1 MTLDEL
7 LHNPKAL
14 PTAPKVLA
22 DLIHSFEDPDVSVAH
37 ITRTLSADP
46 VLSAK
51 LLRLA
56 NSAYYKMSRSVATV
70 DDAVRMLGFV
80 TVRTLV
86 ISSGLVNGFK
96 DVPPGLDL
104 QRFWRY
110 SLNTAVAAR
119 WIASKTG
126 EDADLAFTIGLMHAI
141 GLVIIHAGMPAE
153 AQKLDDHVGP
163 YDPGRMQHEM
173 SALGFS
179 FYDVGAGLAQRWKF
193 PAVFTRTIR
202 EVPAPLQATP
212 PDRLAALIHLAAWRA
227 QLNEAREAPDDIAG
241 EAPTGIAA
249 LFGLEPGLLLEE
261 MPPLAELS
269 AGLEELIK

>member
-22 DLIHSFEDPDVSVAH
+22 DLIHSFEDPDVPVAH

-119 WIASKTG
+119 WIASRTG

-141 GLVIIHAGMPAE
+141 GLVIIHAGMPAQ
-153 AQKLDDHVGP
+153 AQELDDDVGP

-173 SALGFS
+173 RAFGFS

-212 PDRLAALIHLAAWRA
+212 PDRLAAVIHLAAWRA

-241 EAPTGIAA
+241 ETPTGVAA
-249 LFGLEPGLLLEE
+249 LFALEPGRLLED

>member
-22 DLIHSFEDPDVSVAH
+22 DLIHSFENAEVSVTQ

-56 NSAYYKMSRSVATV
+56 NSAYYNVSRSVATV

-86 ISSGLVNGFK
+86 ISSGLVNGFNSA
-96 DVPPGLDL
+96 PGLDL

-119 WIASKTG
+119 WIAKKTG
-126 EDADLAFTIGLMHAI
+126 EDPDLAFTVGLMHAI
-141 GLVIIHAGMPAE
+141 GLVIIHAGMPTQ
-153 AQKLDDHVGP
+153 AQALDAAIGP
-163 YDPGRMQHEM
+163 YDPSRMSYEM
-173 SALGFS
+173 DTLGYS

-193 PAVFTRTIR
+193 PAVFTRTIQDVAR
-202 EVPAPLQATP
+202 PLQGR
-212 PDRLAALIHLAAWRA
+212 PDRLACVVHLAAWRA
-227 QLNEAREAPDDIAG
+227 QLNEARADPDGTVG
-241 EAPTGIAA
+241 EIPAA
-249 LFGLEPGLLLEE
+249 VAAVFGLEPGLLLEE
-261 MPPLAELS
+261 MPPLAKLS
-269 AGLEELIK
+269 AGLEELIN

>member
-22 DLIHSFEDPDVSVAH
+22 DLIQSFENADVSVAQ

-56 NSAYYKMSRSVATV
+56 NSAYYNVPRSIATV

-86 ISSGLVNGFK
+86 ISSGLVNGFNSA
-96 DVPPGLDL
+96 PGLDL

-119 WIASKTG
+119 WIAKKTG
-126 EDADLAFTIGLMHAI
+126 EDPDLAFTVGLMHAI
-141 GLVIIHAGMPAE
+141 GLVIIHAGMPTQ
-153 AQKLDDHVGP
+153 AQALDAAIGP
-163 YDPGRMQHEM
+163 YDPGRMKHEM
-173 SALGFS
+173 DTLGFS
-179 FYDVGAGLAQRWKF
+179 FHDAGAGLAQRWKF
-193 PAVFTRTIR
+193 PFVFTRTIQDVAR
-202 EVPAPLQATP
+202 PLQAAP
-212 PDRLAALIHLAAWRA
+212 PDRLACVIHLAAWRS
-227 QLNEAREAPDDIAG
+227 QLNEARADPDGTAG
-241 EAPTGIAA
+241 EIPAA
-249 LFGLEPGLLLEE
+249 VAAVVGLEPGLLLEE

-269 AGLEELIK
+269 AGLEELIT

>member
-22 DLIHSFEDPDVSVAH
+22 DLIHSFENPDVTVAQ

-56 NSAYYKMSRSVATV
+56 NSAYYNVSRSVATV

-86 ISSGLVNGFK
+86 ISSGLVNGFRSA
-96 DVPPGLDL
+96 PGLDL

-119 WIASKTG
+119 WIAKKTG
-126 EDADLAFTIGLMHAI
+126 DDTDLAFTIGLMHAI
-141 GLVIIHAGMPAE
+141 GLVITHAGMPVE
-153 AQKLDDHVGP
+153 ARKLDEVVSP
-163 YDPGRMQHEM
+163 YDPGRMRQELA
-173 SALGFS
+173 SFGFS

-202 EVPAPLQATP
+202 GMPTPLVPSP
-212 PDRLAALIHLAAWRA
+212 PDRLAAIVHLAAWRA
-227 QLNEAREAPDDIAG
+227 QLDEAREAPDDIAG
-241 EAPTGIAA
+241 EAPSAVA
-249 LFGLEPGLLLEE
+249 SMFGLEPGLLLEE
-261 MPPLAELS
+261 MPPLSKLS
-269 AGLEELIK
+269 AGLEELIN

>member
-22 DLIHSFEDPDVSVAH
+22 DLIQHFDDPDVPAAQIARS
-37 ITRTLSADP
+37 LSADP

-56 NSAYYKMSRSVATV
+56 NSAYYNVSRSIATV

-96 DVPPGLDL
+96 TPPPGLDL
-104 QRFWRY
+104 PRFWRY
-110 SLNTAVAAR
+110 SLNTACSAR
-119 WIASKTG
+119 WIARRTG
-126 EDADLAFTIGLMHAI
+126 DDAELAFTIGLMHAI
-141 GLVIIHAGMPAE
+141 GLVIMHAGMPAQAQRLDE
-153 AQKLDDHVGP
+153 AVGP
-163 YDPGRMQHEM
+163 YDPGRMRHELDT
-173 SALGFS
+173 LGFS
-179 FYDVGAGLAQRWKF
+179 FHDVSAGLAQRWKF
-193 PAVFTRTIR
+193 PSVFTSTIR
-202 EVPAPLQATP
+202 DVAAPLLGTP
-212 PDRLAALIHLAAWRA
+212 PDRLAAVIHLAAWRA
-227 QLNEAREAPDDIAG
+227 QLNEAREAPDDVAG
-241 EAPTGIAA
+241 EVPTAVAA
-249 LFGLEPGLLLEE
+249 MLGLDPGQLLAD

-269 AGLEELIK
+269 AGLEELIN

>member
-7 LHNPKAL
+7 LQNPKAL

-56 NSAYYKMSRSVATV
+56 NSAYYNVSRSIATV

-96 DVPPGLDL
+96 SAPPCLDL

-119 WIASKTG
+119 WIANQAG
-126 EDADLAFTIGLMHAI
+126 EDAELAFTVGLMHAI
-141 GLVIIHAGMPAE
+141 GLVIIHSGMPEE
-153 AQKLDDHVGP
+153 AQKLDDFVGP

-173 SALGFS
+173 NALGFS

-193 PAVFTRTIR
+193 PAVFTKTIR
-202 EVPAPLQATP
+202 AVAAPLQAAQA
-212 PDRLAALIHLAAWRA
+212 DRLAAIIHLAAWRA
-227 QLNEAREAPDDIAG
+227 QLSEAREAPDDIAG
-241 EAPTGIAA
+241 EAPAA
-249 LFGLEPGLLLEE
+249 VAAMLGLEPGRLLEE

-269 AGLEELIK
+269 AGLEELIT

>member
-22 DLIHSFEDPDVSVAH
+22 DLIQSFDDPHVPAAQ
-37 ITRTLSADP
+37 IARLLSADP

-56 NSAYYKMSRSVATV
+56 NSAYYKVSGTVATV

-86 ISSGLVNGFK
+86 ISSALVNGFK
-96 DVPPGLDL
+96 SAPPGLDL
-104 QRFWRY
+104 RRFWRY
-110 SLNTAVAAR
+110 SLNTAGAAR
-119 WIASKTG
+119 WIASQTG
-126 EDADLAFTIGLMHAI
+126 EDPDLAFTIGLMHAI
-141 GLVIIHAGMPAE
+141 GLVIIHAGMPNE
-153 AQKLDDHVGP
+153 AQKLDDVVGP

-173 SALGFS
+173 ATLGFC

-193 PAVFTRTIR
+193 PMVFVHTIR
-202 EVPAPLQATP
+202 EVPDPLRSAP
-212 PDRLAALIHLAAWRA
+212 PDFLAAVVHLASWRA
-227 QLNEAREAPDDIAG
+227 QLHEAREAPDDVSG
-241 EAPTGIAA
+241 EAPTAVAA
-249 LFGLEPGLLLEE
+249 LLELDPAQLLED
-261 MPPLAELS
+261 MPPLAELTD
-269 AGLEELIK
+269 GLEELIN

>member
-22 DLIHSFEDPDVSVAH
+22 DLIHSFEDPDVSVAQ

-56 NSAYYKMSRSVATV
+56 NSAYYKVSRSVATV
-70 DDAVRMLGFV
+70 EDAVRMLGFV

-96 DVPPGLDL
+96 SAPGLDL

-119 WIASKTG
+119 WIANQTG
-126 EDADLAFTIGLMHAI
+126 DDADLAFTIGLMHAI
-141 GLVIIHAGMPAE
+141 GLVIIHAGVPEE
-153 AQKLDDHVGP
+153 AQKLDEVVGP
-163 YDPGRMQHEM
+163 YDPGRMQHERQT
-173 SALGFS
+173 LGFS

-193 PAVFTRTIR
+193 PPVFTQTIR
-202 EVPAPLQATP
+202 EVAAPLRGSP
-212 PDRLAALIHLAAWRA
+212 PDRLAALVHLAAWRA
-227 QLNEAREAPDDIAG
+227 QLSEAREAPDDIAG
-241 EAPTGIAA
+241 EVPADVAA
-249 LFGLEPGLLLEE
+249 VLGLDPRRLLEE
-261 MPPLAELS
+261 MPPLGELS
-269 AGLEELIK
+269 AGLEELIN

>member
-22 DLIHSFEDPDVSVAH
+22 DLIHSFENPDVSVAQ

-56 NSAYYKMSRSVATV
+56 NSAYYNVSRSVATV

-86 ISSGLVNGFK
+86 ISSGLVNGFRSI
-96 DVPPGLDL
+96 PGLDL

-110 SLNTAVAAR
+110 SLNTAVGAR
-119 WIASKTG
+119 WIAKKTG
-126 EDADLAFTIGLMHAI
+126 DDTDLAFTIGLMHAI

-153 AQKLDDHVGP
+153 AQKLDDAVSP
-163 YDPGRMQHEM
+163 YDPRRMRQET
-173 SALGFS
+173 AAFGFS

-193 PAVFTRTIR
+193 PAVFTDTIR
-202 EVPAPLQATP
+202 EVPAPLVPSP
-212 PDRLAALIHLAAWRA
+212 PHRLAAVIHLAAWRA
-227 QLNEAREAPDDIAG
+227 QLDEAREAPDDIAG
-241 EAPTGIAA
+241 EVPTAVAA
-249 LFGLEPGLLLEE
+249 MFGLEPGLLLEE
-261 MPPLAELS
+261 MPPLSKLS
-269 AGLEELIK
+269 AGLEELIS

>member
-1 MTLDEL
+1 MTLEEL

-22 DLIHSFEDPDVSVAH
+22 DLIHSFENPDLSVAQ

-56 NSAYYKMSRSVATV
+56 NSAYYNVSRSVATV

-96 DVPPGLDL
+96 SAPGLDL

-119 WIASKTG
+119 WIAKKTG
-126 EDADLAFTIGLMHAI
+126 DDTDLAFTIGLMHAI
-141 GLVIIHAGMPAE
+141 GLVIIHAGMPVE
-153 AQKLDDHVGP
+153 AHKLDDVVSP
-163 YDPGRMQHEM
+163 YDPARMQQEM
-173 SALGFS
+173 SAFGFS
-179 FYDVGAGLAQRWKF
+179 FYDAGAGLAQRWKF
-193 PAVFTRTIR
+193 PTVFTRTIR
-202 EVPAPLQATP
+202 EVAAPLAASP
-212 PDRLAALIHLAAWRA
+212 PDRLAAVIHLAAWRA
-227 QLNEAREAPDDIAG
+227 QLDEAREAPDDIAG
-241 EAPTGIAA
+241 DVPTSVAA
-249 LFGLEPGLLLEE
+249 MFGLEPGLLLEE
-261 MPPLAELS
+261 MPPLSKLS
-269 AGLEELIK
+269 AGLEELIN

>member
-22 DLIHSFEDPDVSVAH
+22 DLIESFDDPVVSVDQ

-56 NSAYYKMSRSVATV
+56 NSAYYNVSRSIGTVAE
-70 DDAVRMLGFV
+70 AVRMLGFV

-86 ISSGLVNGFK
+86 ISSGLVNGFRSAP
-96 DVPPGLDL
+96 DLDM
-104 QRFWRY
+104 QRFWRF

-119 WIASKTG
+119 WIAKKTG
-126 EDADLAFTIGLMHAI
+126 EDADLAFTVGLMHAI
-141 GLVIIHAGMPAE
+141 GVVIMHAGMPAK
-153 AQKLDDHVGP
+153 ARQLDAAVGP
-163 YDPGRMQHEM
+163 YEPGRMQHEL
-173 SALGFS
+173 STLGYS

-193 PAVFTRTIR
+193 PAVFTRTIGNI
-202 EVPAPLQATP
+202 AHPLLANP
-212 PDRLAALIHLAAWRA
+212 PDRLAAVIHLATWRA
-227 QLNEAREAPDDIAG
+227 QLNEARAEPDDTAG
-241 EAPTGIAA
+241 EVPVAVAA
-249 LFGLEPGLLLEE
+249 LFKLEPGLLLEE
-261 MPPLAELS
+261 MPPLADLS
-269 AGLEELIK
+269 AGLEELIS

>member
-22 DLIHSFEDPDVSVAH
+22 DLIHSFEDPDVSVAQ

-56 NSAYYKMSRSVATV
+56 NSAYYKVSRSVATV
-70 DDAVRMLGFV
+70 EDAVRMLGFV

-96 DVPPGLDL
+96 SAPGLDL

-119 WIASKTG
+119 WIANKTG
-126 EDADLAFTIGLMHAI
+126 EDADLTFTIGLMHAI
-141 GLVIIHAGMPAE
+141 GLVIMHAGAPVE
-153 AQKLDDHVGP
+153 AQKLDELVGP
-163 YDPGRMQHEM
+163 YDPGRMEHEM
-173 SALGFS
+173 ATLGFS
-179 FYDVGAGLAQRWKF
+179 FYDLGAGLAQRWKF
-193 PAVFTRTIR
+193 PPVFTQAIR
-202 EVPAPLQATP
+202 DVAAPLRASP
-212 PDRLAALIHLAAWRA
+212 PDRLAAVIHLAAWRA
-227 QLNEAREAPDDIAG
+227 QLSEAREAPDDVSG
-241 EAPTGIAA
+241 EVPSTVAA
-249 LFGLEPGLLLEE
+249 ILGLDPGQLLED

-269 AGLEELIK
+269 AGLEELIN